1 MVSQCQ
7 FQWHV
12 SGTHTRAVQLRLGIG
27 VKRHA
32 VREQQVTMDRGI
44 LQHILRQFDFT
55 VALCLGHQRQGQGQ
69 GQCQGQAKQRCYHH
83 CQSWKRVLLF
93 FCFVFSSSRKKFVEG
108 GKQLIK
114 ISCLK
119 RRIFKGEKY

>member
-12 SGTHTRAVQLRLGIG
+12 SGTHTRAVQLRLGIC

-44 LQHILRQFDFT
+44 LQRILRRFDFI
-55 VALCLGHQRQGQGQ
+55 VALCLGHQS
-69 GQCQGQAKQRCYHH
+69 QGQAKQRCYYH
-83 CQSWKRVLLF
+83 CRSWKRVCVLLVV
-93 FCFVFSSSRKKFVEG
+93 VFSFQKEV
-108 GKQLIK
+108 
-114 ISCLK
+114 C
-119 RRIFKGEKY
+119 